1 MPKVKNKE
9 NLIAILHKFLRT
21 MTFQTFHESL
31 RYKETVF
38 TLGTRNFEFA
48 QKLVDFFIIS
58 SRDLKHIFFGN
69 KI

>member
-1 MPKVKNKE
+1 MIN
-9 NLIAILHKFLRT
+9 
-21 MTFQTFHESL
+21 
-31 RYKETVF
+31 